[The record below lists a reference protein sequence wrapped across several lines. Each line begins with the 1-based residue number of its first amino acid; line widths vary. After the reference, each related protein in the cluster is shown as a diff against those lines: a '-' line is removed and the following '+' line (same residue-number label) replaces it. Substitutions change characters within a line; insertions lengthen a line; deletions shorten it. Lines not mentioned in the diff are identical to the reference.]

1 MGGFFFGGK
10 GDLGLLVIY
19 VPFFLF
25 WFRRIVTDSISSA
38 AKGRPS
44 QGRKIVRTVKPRV
57 FIYKSGVRIGYRSR
71 CRVPPPWSPS
81 VESILLT
88 ASGGLGKANCKSTAD
103 PLRRSGWGQS

>member
-19 VPFFLF
+19 VPFFVF

-44 QGRKIVRTVKPRV
+44 QARRIVRTVKPRV
-57 FIYKSGVRIGYRSR
+57 FIYKLNRAFDLATIEVSSAAPMESKCRINPAYCQRGVG
-71 CRVPPPWSPS
+71 
-81 VESILLT
+81 
-88 ASGGLGKANCKSTAD
+88 
-103 PLRRSGWGQS
+103 